1 MLNLIG
7 TYECKI
13 DAKGRLM
20 LPQAFKKQLAP
31 VLQEG
36 FVLKRAV
43 FQKCLE
49 LYPIA
54 EWNALSQKVNNLNRF
69 NKKND
74 EFIRRFNAGV
84 KPVEVDATGR
94 ILVSKD
100 LSVFAGL
107 KKEIVVNAA
116 INILEIW
123 DKDLYEKAIDDA
135 VLDFA
140 DLAEEVM
147 GDNDV
152 PDGLS

>member
-1 MLNLIG
+1 
-7 TYECKI
+7 
-13 DAKGRLM
+13 M

-31 VLQEG
+31 ILQDG

-54 EWNALSQKVNNLNRF
+54 EWNVLSAKVNKLNRF

-84 KPVEVDATGR
+84 KPVEVDGTGR

-100 LSVFAGL
+100 LGSFAKL
-107 KKEIVVNAA
+107 EKSIVVNAA
-116 INILEIW
+116 FNILEIW
-123 DKDLYEKAIDDA
+123 DKDLYEKAIDEAA
-135 VLDFA
+135 VDFA

-147 GDNDV
+147 GDSDV

>member
-1 MLNLIG
+1 
-7 TYECKI
+7 
-13 DAKGRLM
+13 M

-31 VLQEG
+31 ILQDG

-54 EWNALSQKVNNLNRF
+54 EWNALSAKVNKLNRF

-84 KPVEVDATGR
+84 KPVDVDSTGR

-100 LSVFAGL
+100 LGVFASL
-107 KKEIVVNAA
+107 KKTIVVNAA
-116 INILEIW
+116 FTILEIW
-123 DKDLYEKAIDDA
+123 DKDLYEKAIDEAA
-135 VLDFA
+135 VDFA

-147 GDNDV
+147 GDSDV

>member
-31 VLQEG
+31 ILQDG

-54 EWNALSQKVNNLNRF
+54 EWNTLSAKVNTLNRF

-84 KPVEVDATGR
+84 KPVEVDSTGR

-100 LSVFAGL
+100 LGVFARL
-107 KKEIVVNAA
+107 KKTIVVNAA
-116 INILEIW
+116 FNILEIW
-123 DKDLYEKAIDDA
+123 DKDLYEKAIDEAA
-135 VLDFA
+135 VDFA

>member
-1 MLNLIG
+1 MINLIG

-31 VLQEG
+31 ILQDG

-54 EWNALSQKVNNLNRF
+54 EWNVLSAKVNKLNRF

-84 KPVEVDATGR
+84 KPVEVDGTGR

-100 LSVFAGL
+100 LGSFAKL
-107 KKEIVVNAA
+107 EKSIVVNAA
-116 INILEIW
+116 FNILEIW
-123 DKDLYEKAIDDA
+123 DKDLYEKAIDEAA
-135 VLDFA
+135 VDFA

-147 GDNDV
+147 GDSDI
-152 PDGLS
+152 PYGLS